1 MFIAPDNPAW
11 IASCLVVGCTTI
23 IYDSGK
29 DLNMYVTITLI
40 VAIVVVISSI
50 MKLRRSPRVVQTIH
64 EVVGV
69 PLEYFPLLA
78 LCEVVGAVGLVLGI
92 FRPLV
97 GIVSGM
103 ALVLFFIGAILS
115 HLRVRD
121 FGGAVPAFL
130 MFVAVTIALAM
141 RLHLGPHPDW
151 YKF

>member
-1 MFIAPDNPAW
+1 
-11 IASCLVVGCTTI
+11 
-23 IYDSGK
+23 
-29 DLNMYVTITLI
+29 
-40 VAIVVVISSI
+40 
-50 MKLRRSPRVVQTIH
+50 
-64 EVVGV
+64 
-69 PLEYFPLLA
+69 
-78 LCEVVGAVGLVLGI
+78 
-92 FRPLV
+92 
-97 GIVSGM
+97 VSGM

>member
-1 MFIAPDNPAW
+1 
-11 IASCLVVGCTTI
+11 V
-23 IYDSGK
+23 
-29 DLNMYVTITLI
+29 YVTITLL
-40 VAIVVVISSI
+40 VASVVVISSI
-50 MKLRRSPRVVQTIH
+50 MKFRRTPRMVQTIH

-78 LCEVVGAVGLVLGI
+78 FCEVVGAVGLVLGI
-92 FRPLV
+92 FRPML

-103 ALVLFFIGAILS
+103 ALVLFFVGAILS

-130 MFVAVTIALAM
+130 MFVAVSIALAM
-141 RLHLGPHPDW
+141 RLHIGPHPDW